1 MEAIRFAARMLRR
14 SPLFSLATILI
25 LAVGIGANTAMFSIV
40 SAVLLRPL
48 PFANPERLVVLSET
62 RAAAAEDARASL
74 ATFLAWQAQQKAVA
88 VTVYTETEFSLTG
101 AEPIVARG
109 GAVSANF
116 FPFLGETVLHG
127 RSFSADDDR
136 STSAR
141 TIILSH
147 ALWQSR
153 FAGDA
158 QLIGRSLR
166 IENQVYTVIGVAR
179 PGFDFP
185 DGAQFWTPIQPYL
198 GEEDLHIVQAKF
210 ASVLGRLQPGV
221 TIERAREQLSAI
233 AGSLPANEGWSAR
246 VVPMREEITSAVRA
260 PLLILMAAVLLVL
273 LIACANV
280 GNLLLARGAMRQQE
294 LAIRSAL
301 GASRT
306 RIARE
311 VLAEGVLL
319 ALCAGALGTLAAL
332 WCLDVIVGLSPAQ
345 LPRIEQ
351 VSIDAPV
358 LEFTIVISLL
368 TGLLASAFPL
378 LRSYT
383 ADLTPALKSGGRQT
397 TPGRTAG
404 TVRNTLVVAE
414 VAFSVVLLVGAGLL
428 LRSFFAILSVNPGFQ
443 PETVTTFDIALPHYK
458 YSVMQHRAFANQLVA
473 DVERMAGATSAAIIH
488 NLPISG
494 RRMIGPV
501 VIENRE
507 RDPGKPPAHIGF
519 VSPGYFKT
527 MGIQLLRGR
536 EFEPADADRG
546 WVAIV
551 NESFART
558 YFPGEDPIGKK
569 ARTLF
574 GPPNMKTIVGVVADV
589 HQVDLTQPPE
599 PVFYTNAAQDIAMSF
614 TLVVRSSRSAA
625 DVTAAVRAAVHTLDP
640 DLPLGTVATM
650 RDLIARSVAR
660 PRFYATLL
668 GAFAALAA
676 TLAMLGLYGVLAQA
690 VAQRHAEIGVR
701 MALGARGLDIQ
712 RLVLEQGLRYTLLGA
727 GIGVAG
733 AWGITRVLRRL
744 LFGVQP
750 NDALTFVAV
759 VLFLICSA
767 LLAMVVPARRAA
779 RTDPLKMLRI

>member
-1 MEAIRFAARMLRR
+1 MDAIRFAARMLRR

-48 PFANPERLVVLSET
+48 PFADPDRLVVLGET
-62 RAAAAEDARASL
+62 RAGAAEQTRTSL
-74 ATFLAWQAQQKAVA
+74 ATFLAWQAQQQAVA
-88 VTVYTETEFSLTG
+88 VSAYSETEFNLTG
-101 AEPIVARG
+101 GEPIVARG
-109 GAVSANF
+109 SAVSANF
-116 FPFLGETVLHG
+116 FPFLGESVLHG

-136 STSAR
+136 PTSAR
-141 TIILSH
+141 TLILSY

-153 FAGDA
+153 FAGDP

-166 IENQVYTVIGVAR
+166 IENQVYTVIGIAQ

-185 DGAQFWTPIQPYL
+185 EGAQFWTPIQPYM
-198 GEEDLHIVQAKF
+198 GEEHLHIVQAKF
-210 ASVLGRLQPGV
+210 ANVLGRLGPGV

-233 AGSLPANEGWSAR
+233 AGALPANEGWSAR
-246 VVPMREEITSAVRA
+246 VVPMQEELTSAVRS

-301 GASRT
+301 GASRR

-319 ALCAGALGTLAAL
+319 AVSAGALGTLAAL
-332 WCLDVIVGLSPAQ
+332 WCLDLIVGLSPAE

-351 VSIDAPV
+351 VSIDARV
-358 LEFTIVISLL
+358 LAFTIVISLL

-383 ADLTPALKSGGRQT
+383 ADLTPGLKSGGRQT
-397 TPGRTAG
+397 TAGRTAG

-414 VAFSVVLLVGAGLL
+414 VALSVVLLVGAGLL
-428 LRSFFAILSVNPGFQ
+428 LRSFLAIVSVDPGFQ
-443 PETVTTFDIALPHYK
+443 PERVTTFDIALPFYK
-458 YSVMQHRAFANQLVA
+458 YSTMEHRAFANQLVA
-473 DVERMAGATSAAIIH
+473 ETERIPGVTSAAIIH

-494 RRMIGPV
+494 RRMVGPV

-519 VSPGYFKT
+519 VSPGYFET
-527 MGIQLLRGR
+527 MGIRLLRGR
-536 EFEPADADRG
+536 DFEPADADRG

-558 YFPGEDPIGKK
+558 YFPGENPIGKK

-574 GPPNMKTIVGVVADV
+574 GPPNMKEIVGVVADV
-589 HQVDLTQPPE
+589 HQVDLTHPPE
-599 PVFYTNAAQDIAMSF
+599 PVFYTNAAQDIATTF
-614 TLVVRSSRSAA
+614 TLVVRSSRPAA
-625 DVTAAVRAAVHTLDP
+625 NVTTAVRSVVRTLDP
-640 DLPLGTVATM
+640 DLPFGAVSTM

-668 GAFAALAA
+668 GTFAALAA
-676 TLAMLGLYGVLAQA
+676 ILAMLGLYGVLAQS
-690 VAQRHAEIGVR
+690 VAQRRAEIGIR

-712 RLVLEQGLRYTLLGA
+712 RLVLDQGLRYTLLGA
-727 GIGVAG
+727 GLGVAG
-733 AWGITRVLRRL
+733 AWAITRVLRRL
-744 LFGVQP
+744 LFGIQP
-750 NDALTFVAV
+750 NDGLTFLAV
-759 VLFLICSA
+759 VVFLIGIA
-767 LLAMVVPARRAA
+767 LLAMIVPARRAA
-779 RTDPLKMLRI
+779 RTDPLNTLRI